1 MAQLVAHLV
10 EFDTRRLF
18 AREGYS
24 SLWEYCISAL
34 GFSEAEVA
42 NRIAVTRAARE
53 FPVILELLAEGSVHL
68 TSVRLLAPLLTP
80 ANHRAVLES
89 ARGKRAL
96 DIKRIAA
103 ALDPKPDA
111 PDSTRKLP
119 ARPVPPAPPPEATA
133 AVAAPARLPA
143 IGAPT
148 PPPPA
153 LPPAGPNP
161 KTSIPARPAVTPLAP
176 ERYKIQ
182 FTISTQTLERLELAK
197 DMLRH
202 ALPGGELEQVF
213 DRALVALLEELAKKK
228 FAQTDN
234 PRPGRA
240 PSPGSRH
247 IPAAVKRAVWLR
259 DLGRCTFVGSGGRR
273 CESRALLEF
282 HHNVPFAV
290 GGNATISNTTLHCA
304 VHNRQAA
311 ELYFGHAPDYSSG
324 TVREESVTYGLARA
338 AMESPVGTITCLE
351 TCEHR
356 AVPVPSDQG

>member
-1 MAQLVAHLV
+1 MNPHSSASLSRLTDSDLVARVRQLASRERESMAQLIAHLV
-10 EFDTRRLF
+10 EFDMRRLF

-24 SLWEYCISAL
+24 SLWEYCVSAL
-34 GFSEAEVA
+34 GFSEAEAA

-119 ARPVPPAPPPEATA
+119 ARPGPPAPPPEATA

-143 IGAPT
+143 ISAPT

-213 DRALVALLEELAKKK
+213 DRALVALLDELAKKK

-282 HHNVPFAV
+282 HH
-290 GGNATISNTTLHCA
+290 I
-304 VHNRQAA
+304 
-311 ELYFGHAPDYSSG
+311 AP
-324 TVREESVTYGLARA
+324 T
-338 AMESPVGTITCLE
+338 
-351 TCEHR
+351 EHR
-356 AVPVPSDQG
+356 AVPVPSHQG